1 MTIRRLLPL
10 MVALLGLAL
19 LLSSASSRA
28 ADDNR
33 VALVVSLGDGETA
46 TRCVSFPE
54 ESITGYE
61 ALQRSGLAFETEVQA
76 GGAAV
81 CSIEGRGCPADNCFC
96 SCPGGTDCLYWSYWH
111 QIDGEWVYS
120 VAGAGLYRVSDGA
133 VEGWVWGPGSVSQA
147 PPPPDVS
154 FADVCPDAA
163 ASSSP
168 AAGSTAVAPSAEGAT
183 PRVIMTDE
191 SGMVAS
197 YAATAT
203 AAAQQSEQSAGSAGS
218 LVGFVGL
225 LLLLGVLGWAVSRRR
240 NSHSESGSEPHS
252 KP

>member
-10 MVALLGLAL
+10 PAALLGLAL
-19 LLSSASSRA
+19 LLGNASGRA

-33 VALVVSLGDGETA
+33 VALVVSLGDGETT

-54 ESITGYE
+54 ESISGYE

-154 FADVCPDAA
+154 FADVCADGIGSDAVA
-163 ASSSP
+163 TS
-168 AAGSTAVAPSAEGAT
+168 STAADLSAEGAT
-183 PRVIMTDE
+183 PKVIMTDE

-203 AAAQQSEQSAGSAGS
+203 AAAQQSEQGSGGAGS

-225 LLLLGVLGWAVSRRR
+225 LALLGLLGWAVSRRR
-240 NSHSESGSEPHS
+240 NSHSDSRNKPHS

>member
-28 ADDNR
+28 AGDNR

-111 QIDGEWVYS
+111 QIDGEWIYS

-154 FADVCPDAA
+154 FADVCADGIGSDAVA
-163 ASSSP
+163 ASST
-168 AAGSTAVAPSAEGAT
+168 TAEAT
-183 PRVIMTDE
+183 PRIIITDE

-203 AAAQQSEQSAGSAGS
+203 AAAQQSEQGAGGGGS

-225 LLLLGVLGWAVSRRR
+225 LALLGVLGWAVSRRR
-240 NSHSESGSEPHS
+240 NSHSESGDEPHS

>member
-33 VALVVSLGDGETA
+33 VALVVSLGEGETA

-154 FADVCPDAA
+154 FADVCADGIGSDAVA
-163 ASSSP
+163 ASST
-168 AAGSTAVAPSAEGAT
+168 TAEAT
-183 PRVIMTDE
+183 PRIIITDE

-203 AAAQQSEQSAGSAGS
+203 AAAQQSEQGAGGAGS

-225 LLLLGVLGWAVSRRR
+225 LALLGVLGWAVSRRR
-240 NSHSESGSEPHS
+240 NSHSESGDEPHS

>member
-10 MVALLGLAL
+10 LVALPGLAL
-19 LLSSASSRA
+19 LLGSASSRA

-33 VALVVSLGDGETA
+33 VALVVSLGEGETA

-54 ESITGYE
+54 ESISGYE

-120 VAGAGLYRVSDGA
+120 VAGAGLYRVIDGA

-154 FADVCPDAA
+154 FADVCSDAA
-163 ASSSP
+163 ASSST
-168 AAGSTAVAPSAEGAT
+168 AAGLSAEGAT
-183 PRVIMTDE
+183 PKVIMTDE

-203 AAAQQSEQSAGSAGS
+203 AAAQQSEQGSGGAGS

-225 LLLLGVLGWAVSRRR
+225 LALLGVLGWAVSRRR
-240 NSHSESGSEPHS
+240 NSHSDSGGEPHS

>member
-10 MVALLGLAL
+10 LVALLGLAL

-33 VALVVSLGDGETA
+33 VALVVSLGEGETA

-154 FADVCPDAA
+154 FADVCADGI
-163 ASSSP
+163 
-168 AAGSTAVAPSAEGAT
+168 GSDAVATSSTTAEAT
-183 PRVIMTDE
+183 PRIIITDE

-203 AAAQQSEQSAGSAGS
+203 AAAQQSEQGAGGAGS

-225 LLLLGVLGWAVSRRR
+225 LALLGVLGWAVSRRQ
-240 NSHSESGSEPHS
+240 NSHSESGDEPHS

>member
-28 ADDNR
+28 AGDNR

-154 FADVCPDAA
+154 FADVCDDGIGSDAVA
-163 ASSSP
+163 ASSTTAE
-168 AAGSTAVAPSAEGAT
+168 AA
-183 PRVIMTDE
+183 PRIIITDE

-203 AAAQQSEQSAGSAGS
+203 AAAQQSEQGAGGGGS

-225 LLLLGVLGWAVSRRR
+225 LALLGVLGWAVSRRR
-240 NSHSESGSEPHS
+240 NSHSESGDEPHS

>member
-154 FADVCPDAA
+154 FADVCADGIGSDAVA
-163 ASSSP
+163 ASST
-168 AAGSTAVAPSAEGAT
+168 TAEAT
-183 PRVIMTDE
+183 PRIIITDE

-203 AAAQQSEQSAGSAGS
+203 AAAQQSEQGAGGGGS

-225 LLLLGVLGWAVSRRR
+225 LALLGVLGWAVSRRR
-240 NSHSESGSEPHS
+240 NSHSESGDEPHS

>member
-33 VALVVSLGDGETA
+33 VALVVSLGEGETA

-154 FADVCPDAA
+154 FADVCADGIGSDAVA
-163 ASSSP
+163 ASST
-168 AAGSTAVAPSAEGAT
+168 TAEAT
-183 PRVIMTDE
+183 PRIIITDE

-203 AAAQQSEQSAGSAGS
+203 AAAQQSEQGAGGAGS

-225 LLLLGVLGWAVSRRR
+225 LALLGVLGWAVSRRR
-240 NSHSESGSEPHS
+240 NSHSESGIEPHS